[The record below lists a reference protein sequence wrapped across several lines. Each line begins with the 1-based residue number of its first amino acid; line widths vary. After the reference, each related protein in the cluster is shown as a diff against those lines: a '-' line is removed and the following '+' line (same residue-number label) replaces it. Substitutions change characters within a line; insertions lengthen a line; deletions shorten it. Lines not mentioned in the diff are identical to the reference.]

1 MWHIQQITIWHK
13 TGSVTTW
20 LEIFQGQD
28 PVSQAVLFFN
38 TADIRHKLKTNLS
51 NKAFRFNFLSAYS
64 FRNLWRSFTAC
75 AVTPTGRS
83 NEKHLYK
90 KLTLCL
96 PSCMN
101 KNIISKF
108 RNTNLCYSQNFYFD
122 LYNIS
127 WFEDLPLD
135 FLTGEKYVQNTL
147 KPQKPNLNKTKGYT
161 FIFNILFQGSCSR
174 LLFER
179 SVINRCDSAVYKRNV
194 YLFCSGLSWLNIIHS
209 GLQRI
214 FIVLIPMMKHKSE
227 SQNRSWL
234 LCCC

>member
-1 MWHIQQITIWHK
+1 M
-13 TGSVTTW
+13 
-20 LEIFQGQD
+20 EIFQGQD
-28 PVSQAVLFFN
+28 PVSQTVLFFN

-108 RNTNLCYSQNFYFD
+108 RNTNLCYSQSFYFD

-127 WFEDLPLD
+127 WFEDLILF
-135 FLTGEKYVQNTL
+135 FLTGEKYMQ
-147 KPQKPNLNKTKGYT
+147 
-161 FIFNILFQGSCSR
+161 NILLSHLCPIWIKSKVTPWYLTSCFRDLAVGSSWKICNKQVWQCSLQKECE
-174 LLFER
+174 LLLVFFR
-179 SVINRCDSAVYKRNV
+179 AQLIKYDSLWVTKNFYCTHT
-194 YLFCSGLSWLNIIHS
+194 YDEI
-209 GLQRI
+209 
-214 FIVLIPMMKHKSE
+214 
-227 SQNRSWL
+227 
-234 LCCC
+234 